1 VGATPSSA
9 PAGIRAASFSSQSFR
24 SSQRPPLVALPKSK
38 AVALDFGAFIVPV
51 GAAAPGVG
59 GLGISDA
66 SGYVTVDGL
75 VGADG
80 LVGEADILSLLG
92 LPNFQRE
99 GRARATR
106 RPGGGDGKVEVLG
119 QQLAIPDLGDGG
131 ALTFGQLPL
140 VALALVLLSSLLL
153 VGAVLP
159 PGVVARTPISVNTF
173 ARLRQPLALA
183 AIVILLPVAFVTL
196 LAALS

>member
-1 VGATPSSA
+1 
-9 PAGIRAASFSSQSFR
+9 
-24 SSQRPPLVALPKSK
+24 
-38 AVALDFGAFIVPV
+38 VPV
-51 GAAAPGVG
+51 GAAAGGVG
-59 GLGISDA
+59 GLGLSDA
-66 SGYVTVDGL
+66 GGYVSADGL
-75 VGADG
+75 VAADG

-99 GRARATR
+99 ERARATR

-159 PGVVARTPISVNTF
+159 PAVVARTPISVNTF